1 MLDADISR
9 CAPEVPPVLM
19 NALVRAESAGRP
31 LAIGMDAGGGSVPQP
46 STLAEAVAAAE
57 ALATAG
63 RTFSVGLAQIH
74 VSNVKRYGLSW
85 TQAFDGCTNLATG
98 QRVLGHF
105 LRRAGDAGY
114 GGAAVLRAA
123 LRGYNSGSVHATAA
137 DGYARRVLGY
147 MAGALPVSSAASPQ
161 PAMPR
166 VNRGPGESLDIFEK
180 AADAPGIWLGDPPL
194 RTLPIP
200 EVPRDSRH

>member
-46 STLAEAVAAAE
+46 STLAGAVAAAE

-63 RTFSVGLAQIH
+63 KTFSVGLAQIH

-105 LRRAGDAGY
+105 LRRAGGAGY

-137 DGYARRVLGY
+137 DGYASRVLGY
-147 MAGALPVSSAASPQ
+147 MAGASPDSSAASPQ
-161 PAMPR
+161 PPAMPR
-166 VNRGPGESLDIFEK
+166 IDREPGESLDIFEK
-180 AADAPGIWLGDPPL
+180 AADSPGFWPSNPSL

-200 EVPRDSRH
+200 EVTR

>member
-31 LAIGMDAGGGSVPQP
+31 LAIGMDAGGGSVAQP

-63 RTFSVGLAQIH
+63 KTFSVGLAQIH

-85 TQAFDGCTNLATG
+85 TQAFDGCTNLAIG

-137 DGYARRVLGY
+137 DGYANRVLGY
-147 MAGALPVSSAASPQ
+147 MAGVPQVSSAVSSRP
-161 PAMPR
+161 PTMPR
-166 VNRGPGESLDIFEK
+166 VNREHGESLDIFEK
-180 AADAPGIWLGDPPL
+180 AADWSGFWPGNPPL

-200 EVPRDSRH
+200 EVTR